1 MATWLVTGGA
11 GFIGSHIVD
20 ELLDKGEKVVVL
32 DNLSSSGS
40 TVNLR
45 RSLGRIRFVKG
56 DIRNPATLKRVLK
69 TIDYVSHQAAL
80 RSVPRS
86 VDDPLSTNE
95 VNITGTLTL
104 LWECLKARVKRV
116 IYASSSSTYGDS
128 LLNPQKESQ
137 TPAPISPYAVS
148 KLAAEHYC
156 RVFSKTFGLETVS
169 LRYFNVFG
177 PRQDPRSR
185 YSAVIP
191 IFMKSAREGK
201 AFPIQGDGGQ
211 SRDFTYVKN
220 VAEANWLSA
229 RAKKAAGENFNIAGG
244 ESHSVLEVA
253 RLISKLSG
261 RPFRC
266 RHLPARKGD
275 VRKTCADPAKA
286 RRLLGWKS
294 SVSFHEGLSL
304 TWRAFGDAFGSPR

>member
-20 ELLDKGEKVVVL
+20 ELLEKGEKVIVL
-32 DNLSSSGS
+32 DNLSSGGS
-40 TVNLR
+40 TVNLEQ
-45 RSLGRIRFVKG
+45 SLGRIRFVKG
-56 DIRNPATLKRVLK
+56 DIRDAAVLKRVLRNV
-69 TIDYVSHQAAL
+69 DFVSHQAAL

-86 VDDPLSTNE
+86 VDDPLSTND
-95 VNITGTLTL
+95 VNITGTLGL
-104 LWECLKARVKRV
+104 LWACLKARVKRV
-116 IYASSSSTYGDS
+116 MYASSSSTYGDS
-128 LLNPQKESQ
+128 TLSPQKESQ

-156 RVFSKTFGLETVS
+156 RVFSKTFGLETVA

-185 YSAVIP
+185 YSAVVP
-191 IFMKSAREGK
+191 LFMKSVVEGK
-201 AFPIQGDGGQ
+201 PILIHGDGRQ

-244 ESHSVLEVA
+244 ESHSVIEVA
-253 RLISKLSG
+253 RLIARLAG
-261 RPFRC
+261 RPFHAQ
-266 RHLPARKGD
+266 HLPSRKGD
-275 VRKTCADPAKA
+275 VRRTCADPAKA
-286 RRLLGWKS
+286 RRLLGWKP
-294 SVSFHEGLSL
+294 SVSFHEGMSR
-304 TWRAFGDAFGSPR
+304 TWDAFCGSFGWPR

>member
-20 ELLDKGEKVVVL
+20 DLLMREEKVLVL
-32 DNLSSSGS
+32 DNLSSTGN
-40 TVNLR
+40 TAHLNHALD
-45 RSLGRIRFVKG
+45 RIRFVKG
-56 DIRNPATLKRVLK
+56 DVRDAVRLKKILK
-69 TIDYVSHQAAL
+69 NVDFVSHQAAL

-86 VDDPLSTNE
+86 VDDPLSTND

-116 IYASSSSTYGDS
+116 IYASSSSAYGDS
-128 LLNPQKESQ
+128 RLIPQRESQ

-148 KLAAEHYC
+148 KLTAEHYC

-191 IFMKSAREGK
+191 LFMKSAREGK
-201 AFPIQGDGGQ
+201 PFPLHGDGRQ
-211 SRDFTYVKN
+211 SRDFTYVRN
-220 VAEANWLSA
+220 VAEAHWLASRGR
-229 RAKKAAGENFNIAGG
+229 RAVGENFNIAGG
-244 ESHSVLEVA
+244 ESHSVREVA
-253 RLISKLSG
+253 ALISRMAG
-261 RPFRC
+261 RPLRC
-266 RHLPARKGD
+266 EYLPVRKGD
-275 VRKTCADPAKA
+275 VRKTCADTSKA
-286 RRLLGWKS
+286 RRLLGWKPL
-294 SVSFHEGLSL
+294 VSFREGLIL
-304 TWRAFGDAFGSPR
+304 TWSRFQY